1 MAKDK
6 GFTDFIQMIS
16 FAGALAASAL
26 IIYFSFLVYDN
37 YRDELIHTEQEE
49 LLTMAETVGK
59 SLVNYVEQEINHL
72 DQYFSSLEDILS
84 RETEP
89 QPGEELPLGSEPQ
102 PGETLSQRTEPQPEG
117 ALSQE
122 TDGPASQMFQSAAEA
137 LLEEKN
143 GLYDA
148 VACYDGDGNLIFQKG
163 TVDFDVRQVPKREG
177 AVICGKKICSEGWYQ
192 MFLSRICHIGD
203 EPCTVIYAVNLNVL
217 YALTVQP
224 VKIGEGGYSVVKDRD
239 LAIIMHHASNQ
250 IGMDAIYDRAER
262 YPQLDLTDLFRW
274 IELQKTQDEGYDVI
288 DSYIWDDP
296 SPTPAYQRRIVAY
309 TTIHLPGE
317 DWIVNSTLPFEELN
331 GPLYRMIL
339 RLIAMSSLSLLPI
352 AFFVYVTTRS
362 RMRSESQKKEIEY
375 LKEIN
380 EGMEL
385 LRHKEEEIQH
395 YQRVQSIGQMSSH
408 IAHEFNNYLTPV
420 MVYGEILEGDE
431 SLSEENHELIGEILN
446 SAGQAAGLSRRL
458 LDFSRQDTATT
469 LTTLCF
475 TKEVKEALDMLRRLV
490 PENITLQTE
499 LAEEPLYIR
508 GRSQMAEHLLM
519 NLCNN
524 AFHAMEK
531 EGGTLSICLKKVN
544 GNTDGGEGAVS
555 QAGASSAGPAGGDWV
570 LLSVADTG
578 CGISKDAMD
587 KIFEP
592 FYTTKGSGKGTGL
605 GLSVVR
611 SMVTAAGGEIR
622 IDSQEGVGTTF
633 FLYFPSVEEQEA
645 LEVRPLIRQ
654 TDRVVVVDDD
664 PEVLKSLGA
673 FLKSRR
679 LKTECYDHPAA
690 VLSKLQNKKDYCDVL
705 ITDYAMPSMNGLE
718 LAEIVRKL
726 NPDIRLIL
734 ISGMTDIRFDWYL
747 KNGFI
752 DEFILKSEAADKLG
766 AMLA

>member
-1 MAKDK
+1 MAKDNR
-6 GFTDFIQMIS
+6 FSHNDFIQMIS

-59 SLVNYVEQEINHL
+59 SLVNYVEQEIEHL
-72 DQYFSSLEDILS
+72 DRYFSSLE
-84 RETEP
+84 
-89 QPGEELPLGSEPQ
+89 
-102 PGETLSQRTEPQPEG
+102 
-117 ALSQE
+117 AVAAQE
-122 TDGPASQMFQSAAEA
+122 SAAGRQSAAAQESAMSGPDSPAFQSAAEA
-137 LLEEKN
+137 MLEEKN

-148 VACYDGDGNLIFQKG
+148 VACYDEAGRLIFRKG
-163 TVDFDVRQVPKREG
+163 EVDFDIREVPDAEG
-177 AVICGKKICSEGWYQ
+177 AVICGKKIGSEGWYQ
-192 MFLSRICHIGD
+192 MFLSRRCRMGGV
-203 EPCTVIYAVNLNVL
+203 PCTVIYAMNLNVL

-239 LAIIMHHASNQ
+239 LAIIMHHASSQ
-250 IGMDAIYDRAER
+250 IGMDAIYDREEQ
-262 YPQLDLTDLFRW
+262 YPQLDLTDLTRW

-296 SPTPAYQRRIVAY
+296 SPTPAFQRRIVAY

-331 GPLYRMIL
+331 GPLHRMIL

-352 AFFVYVTTRS
+352 ALFVYVTTRS
-362 RMRSESQKKEIEY
+362 RMRSEGQKKEIEY

-385 LRHKEEEIQH
+385 LRRKEKEIQH

-431 SLSEENHELIGEILN
+431 SLSEENHELISGILN

-458 LDFSRQDTATT
+458 LDFSRQDSATT

-475 TKEVKEALDMLRRLV
+475 TKEVREALDIIRRLV
-490 PENITLQTE
+490 PENITLRTE
-499 LAEEPLYIR
+499 LDEEPLYIR

-531 EGGTLSICLKKVN
+531 DGGILTITLKRVLGGGTGK
-544 GNTDGGEGAVS
+544 T
-555 QAGASSAGPAGGDWV
+555 AGTNISASAAPVGSGSAEPARGDWV

-611 SMVTAAGGEIR
+611 STVTAAGGEIR
-622 IDSQEGVGTTF
+622 VDSREGSGTAF
-633 FLYFPSVEEQEA
+633 YLYFPRVEEQEA
-645 LEVRPLIRQ
+645 LEIQPVIRR

-664 PEVLKSLGA
+664 PAVLKSLGA
-673 FLKSRR
+673 FLKNHG
-679 LKTECYDHPAA
+679 LKTESYDHPAA
-690 VLSKLQNKKDYCDVL
+690 VLSRLQNKKDYCDVL

-734 ISGMTDIRFDWYL
+734 ISGMEDLRFDWYL
-747 KNGFI
+747 KNQFI
-752 DEFILKSEAADKLG
+752 DAFILKSEITEKLG
-766 AMLA
+766 AMLAR

>member
-1 MAKDK
+1 M
-6 GFTDFIQMIS
+6 G
-16 FAGALAASAL
+16 G
-26 IIYFSFLVYDN
+26 V
-37 YRDELIHTEQEE
+37 
-49 LLTMAETVGK
+49 
-59 SLVNYVEQEINHL
+59 
-72 DQYFSSLEDILS
+72 
-84 RETEP
+84 
-89 QPGEELPLGSEPQ
+89 
-102 PGETLSQRTEPQPEG
+102 
-117 ALSQE
+117 
-122 TDGPASQMFQSAAEA
+122 
-137 LLEEKN
+137 
-143 GLYDA
+143 
-148 VACYDGDGNLIFQKG
+148 
-163 TVDFDVRQVPKREG
+163 
-177 AVICGKKICSEGWYQ
+177 
-192 MFLSRICHIGD
+192 
-203 EPCTVIYAVNLNVL
+203 PCTVIYAVNLNVL

-239 LAIIMHHASNQ
+239 LAIIMHHASSQ

-262 YPQLDLTDLFRW
+262 YPQLDLSDLFRW

-288 DSYIWDDP
+288 DSYLWDDP

-362 RMRSESQKKEIEY
+362 RLRSESQKKEIQY

-431 SLSEENHELIGEILN
+431 SLSEENHELISGILN
-446 SAGQAAGLSRRL
+446 SAGQAAGLSRKL
-458 LDFSRQDTATT
+458 LDFSRQDSAAA

-475 TKEVKEALDMLRRLV
+475 TKEVLEALDIIRRLV
-490 PENITLQTE
+490 PENIVFQTE
-499 LAEEPLYIR
+499 IAEESLYIR

-531 EGGTLSICLKKVN
+531 EGGTLTITLRRAF
-544 GNTDGGEGAVS
+544 GGV
-555 QAGASSAGPAGGDWV
+555 AGESAAEANPPRGDWV

-592 FYTTKGSGKGTGL
+592 FYTTKGSGKGSGL

-611 SMVTAAGGEIR
+611 NMVTAAGGEIR
-622 IDSQEGVGTTF
+622 IDSREGSGTIF
-633 FLYFPSVEEQEA
+633 YLYFPRVEEQEA
-645 LEVRPLIRQ
+645 LEIQPVIRQ

-664 PEVLKSLGA
+664 PDVLKSLGT
-673 FLKSRR
+673 FLKSRH

-718 LAEIVRKL
+718 VAEIVRKL

-734 ISGMTDIRFDWYL
+734 ISGMEDLRFDWYL
-747 KNGFI
+747 KNQFI
-752 DEFILKSEAADKLG
+752 DAFILKSEITEKLSG
-766 AMLA
+766 MLS